1 MGDLAGLT
9 YSRER
14 IGPRSLHA
22 HAASLHRRVTRRAGP
37 YNRRVSLTRRQL
49 AWIVLG
55 WALFGWLNGTL
66 LYYGILSE
74 GGTVQWTYAD
84 FVLRQS
90 SRWMLWALLTPAV
103 ILLTRRVPPALRV
116 RPVAVHL
123 AASIAIAVA
132 RAALIVVVDRM
143 TVVRDTPSGDYL
155 ARPFLEI
162 WFGMLTSYAPVDLI
176 IYWAIVGVAHA
187 VDTMRRL
194 RERELLLAQAQLAN
208 LRLQI
213 QPHFLF
219 NTLHTIASLVR
230 DGSAQPAVTMIAG
243 LSDLLRYSLDNAGR
257 NVVPLSEE
265 LEIVRRYLEIQQT
278 RFSDRLRVHVDAPP
292 ETHAV
297 AVPTLLLQPLV
308 ENAIRHG
315 DATTLDVRT
324 RLDGETLVIE
334 IANDGSPLAPD
345 WRQREGIGLSSTRR
359 RLEQLYG
366 TRASLVLENQQP
378 AGVIARVRIPHSL
391 ELAIA

>member
-1 MGDLAGLT
+1 
-9 YSRER
+9 
-14 IGPRSLHA
+14 
-22 HAASLHRRVTRRAGP
+22 
-37 YNRRVSLTRRQL
+37 VSLTRKQL
-49 AWIVLG
+49 ALIVAG

-74 GGTVQWTYAD
+74 GGTVQWTYVD
-84 FVLRQS
+84 FVLRQGT
-90 SRWMLWALLTPAV
+90 RWMLWALLTPAI

-116 RPVAVHL
+116 RPVAIHL
-123 AASIAIAVA
+123 VTSIVIALV
-132 RAALIVVVDRM
+132 RAALIVIVDRM
-143 TVVRDTPSGDYL
+143 SVDRGSSLGSYL
-155 ARPFLEI
+155 DRPFLEI
-162 WFGMLTSYAPVDLI
+162 WFGMFTSYAPVDLI
-176 IYWAIVGVAHA
+176 IYWAIVGVVHA
-187 VDTMRRL
+187 VDTVRRL
-194 RERELLLAQAQLAN
+194 RERELLLAQTQLAN

-278 RFSDRLRVHVDAPP
+278 RFSDRLRVHVDAAPD
-292 ETHAV
+292 THAA

-315 DATTLDVRT
+315 DATTIDVRAH
-324 RLDGETLVIE
+324 LDGDTLVIE
-334 IANDGSPLAPD
+334 IANDGAALDSG

-366 TRASLVLENQQP
+366 SRASLLLENQQP
-378 AGVIARVRIPHSL
+378 AGVIARVRIPYAR
-391 ELAIA
+391 ELA

>member
-1 MGDLAGLT
+1 MRGGRHASLHEST
-9 YSRER
+9 
-14 IGPRSLHA
+14 RSLHRA
-22 HAASLHRRVTRRAGP
+22 RERRLNP
-37 YNRRVSLTRRQL
+37 YNRGVSLTRKQL
-49 AWIVLG
+49 ALIVSG

-66 LYYGILSE
+66 LYFGILAE
-74 GGTVQWTYAD
+74 GATIRMTYPE
-84 FVLRQS
+84 FIVRQS
-90 SRWMLWALLTPAV
+90 SRWMLWALLTPLV
-103 ILLTRRVPPALRV
+103 IALSRRVPLALRA
-116 RPVAVHL
+116 RPIAIHA
-123 AASIAIAVA
+123 AASALLAFVRAVGIGFLD
-132 RAALIVVVDRM
+132 RATAPV
-143 TVVRDTPSGDYL
+143 SNA
-155 ARPFLEI
+155 ARPFLEV
-162 WFGMLTSYAPVDLI
+162 WFGMLSSYAPFDLI
-176 IYWAIVGVAHA
+176 IYWAVVGVVHA
-187 VDTMRRL
+187 IDSRRRL
-194 RERELLLAQAQLAN
+194 RERELLLAQTQLAN

-230 DGSAQPAVTMIAG
+230 DGGAQPAVKMIAG

-278 RFSDRLRVHVDAPP
+278 RFSDRLRVTVDAGP
-292 ETHAV
+292 ETDAA

-324 RLDGETLVIE
+324 RLDDHTLVVE

-366 TRASLVLENQQP
+366 TRASLELENQQP
-378 AGVIARVRIPHSL
+378 AGVIARVRIPYST
-391 ELAIA
+391 ELA